1 MRAVSRRDVPAV
13 TNQLLLLIPLICF
26 VGGFISTVAGLG
38 GGLLILACTSL
49 LLPLSEVVPLNG
61 VMILAGQVTRAL
73 QFRKHID
80 WSITRPF
87 IPGSIIGAVVGSLIY
102 FELPEAFI
110 ALMLGSVMLWFT
122 WVPAT
127 DRSRALAARIP
138 HPWFVVGI
146 IHTFL
151 STVSGG
157 GGLMQSLMVN
167 SKLSKQGVIGT
178 IAGTLLFMALFKS
191 AGYLLAGFDY
201 RPYLPMIGLCWL
213 MGIAGTALGS
223 RCLDHLPDAMF
234 RQLVRLTVTL
244 FALRLFWQAS
254 QLLWVS

>member
-1 MRAVSRRDVPAV
+1 MSEH
-13 TNQLLLLIPLICF
+13 LLYLVPLICF
-26 VGGFISTVAGLG
+26 VGAFISTVAGLG

-49 LLPLSEVVPLNG
+49 LLPLSQVVPLNG
-61 VMILAGQVTRAL
+61 VIILAGQVTRAI
-73 QFRKHID
+73 QFRKHIN

-87 IPGSIIGAVVGSLIY
+87 IPGSILGATAGSLIY
-102 FELPEAFI
+102 FSLPEAFI

-122 WVPAT
+122 WVPAS

-138 HPWFVVGI
+138 QPWFFVGI

-167 SKLSKQGVIGT
+167 SRLDKQSVVGT

-191 AGYLLAGFDY
+191 TGYLLAGFDY
-201 RPYLPMIGLCWL
+201 RPYLGMIGLCWV
-213 MGIAGTALGS
+213 MGIAGTSIGS
-223 RCLDHLPDAMF
+223 WCLDSLPDRVF
-234 RQLVRLTVTL
+234 RQLIKAAVTL

-254 QLLWVS
+254 QLLFAS

>member
-1 MRAVSRRDVPAV
+1 MSD
-13 TNQLLLLIPLICF
+13 QLLYVVPLICF
-26 VGGFISTVAGLG
+26 VGAFISTVASMG

-49 LLPLSEVVPLNG
+49 LLPLSQVVPLNG
-61 VMILAGQVTRAL
+61 VIILAGQITRAI

-87 IPGSIIGAVVGSLIY
+87 IPGSIIGAVAGSLVY
-102 FELPEAFI
+102 FSLPEVFL

-167 SKLSKQGVIGT
+167 SRLNKQAVVGT
-178 IAGTLLFMALFKS
+178 IAGTLLFMAVFKS
-191 AGYLLAGFDY
+191 VGYLMAGFDY
-201 RPYLPMIGLCWL
+201 RPYLGMIGLCWV
-213 MGIAGTALGS
+213 MGIAGTSLGS
-223 RCLDHLPDAMF
+223 WCLDSLPDHVF
-234 RQLVRLTVTL
+234 RQIVRISVTI

-254 QLLWVS
+254 QLLWAS

>member
-1 MRAVSRRDVPAV
+1 MSDQVLYLV
-13 TNQLLLLIPLICF
+13 PLICF
-26 VGGFISTVAGLG
+26 VGAFLSTVAGLG

-49 LLPLSEVVPLNG
+49 LLPLSQVVPLNG
-61 VMILAGQVTRAL
+61 VMILAGQVTRAV

-80 WSITRPF
+80 WRITRPF
-87 IPGSIIGAVVGSLIY
+87 IPGSIIGAVVGSLVY
-102 FELPEAFI
+102 FALPEAFI
-110 ALMLGSVMLWFT
+110 ALMLGCVMLWFT

-138 HPWFVVGI
+138 QPWFFVGI

-167 SKLSKQGVIGT
+167 SSLGKQAMVGT

-191 AGYLLAGFDY
+191 VGYLLAGFDY
-201 RPYLPMIGLCWL
+201 SPYLPMIGLCWI
-213 MGIAGTALGS
+213 MGIAGTSLGS
-223 RCLDHLPDAMF
+223 WCLDSLPDHFF
-234 RQLVRLTVTL
+234 RQLIKVSVTI
-244 FALRLFWQAS
+244 FALRLFWQAFR
-254 QLLWVS
+254 LLSAS

>member
-1 MRAVSRRDVPAV
+1 MRPVSPESGVSVSD
-13 TNQLLLLIPLICF
+13 QLLYLVPLICF
-26 VGGFISTVAGLG
+26 VGAFLSTVAGLG

-49 LLPLSEVVPLNG
+49 LLPLSQVVPLNG
-61 VMILAGQVTRAL
+61 VMILAGQVTRAV

-87 IPGSIIGAVVGSLIY
+87 IPGSVIGAVVGSLVY
-102 FELPEAFI
+102 FALPEAFI
-110 ALMLGSVMLWFT
+110 AIMLACVMLWFT
-122 WVPAT
+122 WVPTT
-127 DRSRALAARIP
+127 DRSRALAARIR
-138 HPWFVVGI
+138 HPWFLVGI

-167 SKLSKQGVIGT
+167 SKLGKQAMVGT

-191 AGYLLAGFDY
+191 VGYLLAGFDY
-201 RPYLPMIGLCWL
+201 TPYLPMIGLCWV
-213 MGIAGTALGS
+213 MGVAGTALGS
-223 RCLDHLPDAMF
+223 WMLDSLPDRFF
-234 RQLVRLTVTL
+234 RQLIKMSVTI

-254 QLLWVS
+254 QLLWAS